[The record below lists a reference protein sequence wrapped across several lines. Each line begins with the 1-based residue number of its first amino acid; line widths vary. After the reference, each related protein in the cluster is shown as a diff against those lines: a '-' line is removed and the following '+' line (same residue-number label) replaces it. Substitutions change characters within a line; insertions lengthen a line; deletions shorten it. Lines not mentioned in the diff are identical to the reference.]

1 MLAFSN
7 GGSAAL
13 DRLFHGV
20 RAVAGAGGRRALW
33 GPAGSSTGQ
42 KTTDLDAARQ
52 MIDTL
57 AMIDEKT
64 RGNLTI
70 QERQLIEQLLY
81 ELRMK
86 YVEMT
91 QPKTSGE

>member
-1 MLAFSN
+1 MAEAPPSTVSFTAFVLSLAQ
-7 GGSAAL
+7 AAAVHFG
-13 DRLFHGV
+13 DR
-20 RAVAGAGGRRALW
+20 
-33 GPAGSSTGQ
+33 PDPSTGQ